1 MQQSEVEAASTLII
15 EALAATDRAEGAW
28 DDRPRADPGP
38 ASLKLVGMA
47 VPAEDEFG
55 VGIPREHGR
64 CFETV
69 DGAADCVR
77 RAGAAAHRPAGAE
90 PAPAQEESR

>member
-1 MQQSEVEAASTLII
+1 MF
-15 EALAATDRAEGAW
+15 EALVAADRAEGAW
-28 DDRPRADPGP
+28 DERPRADPGL
-38 ASLKLVGMA
+38 ASLELVDMA
-47 VPAEDEFG
+47 VPAEDGFAIR
-55 VGIPREHGR
+55 IPREHGP

-77 RAGAAAHRPAGAE
+77 RATAAAHRPAGAE

>member
-1 MQQSEVEAASTLII
+1 MRQSEVEAASARRL
-15 EALAATDRAEGAW
+15 EALAATDRAEVAW
-28 DDRPRADPGP
+28 DERPRADPGR
-38 ASLKLVGMA
+38 ASLMLIDMA

-55 VGIPREHGR
+55 IGIPREHGR

-69 DGAADCVR
+69 DGAADRVR
-77 RAGAAAHRPAGAE
+77 RATAAAHRPAGAK